1 MNRVLVTGA
10 NGFVGRAAC
19 RRLRADG
26 LAVVAAMRQPDGSA
40 GAVPVGDIDGDTDW
54 TSALAGVDAVLHL
67 AARVHVMNERS
78 ADPLAEF
85 RRVNVQGTLRLA
97 QQAVQAGVKRLVYVS
112 SVKVNGEQTEPGRP
126 FAATDAPAPVDP
138 YGMSKFEAEQGLRA
152 LAQATGLELVI
163 VRPPLVYGPGVGGN
177 FARMVR
183 WLRRGVPLPLGQ
195 ATANRRSLV
204 ALDNLVDLLATCLAH
219 PAAAGETFLVSD
231 GEDLSTTELLRRL
244 AKALDL
250 KARLLPVPPV
260 MLQVAASA
268 LRRGELAQ
276 RLLGSL
282 QVDTA
287 ATQRVL
293 QWQPVVTVDE
303 ALRQLS
309 RTEVA

>member
-1 MNRVLVTGA
+1 MTRVLVTGA

-19 RRLRADG
+19 LRLRADG
-26 LAVVAAMRQPDGSA
+26 LAVVAAIRQPDGSI

-54 TSALAGVDAVLHL
+54 TSALADVHSVLHL

-126 FAATDAPAPVDP
+126 FTATNVPAPVDP
-138 YGMSKFEAEQGLRA
+138 YGISKFEAEQGLRA

-183 WLRRGVPLPLGQ
+183 WLRRGVPLPLGL

-204 ALDNLVDLLATCLAH
+204 ALDNLVDLLATCLVH

-231 GEDLSTTELLRRL
+231 GEDLSTTELIRRL
-244 AKALDL
+244 ATALDL
-250 KARLLPVPPV
+250 RARLLPVPPV
-260 MLQVAASA
+260 ILQAAASA
-268 LRRGELAQ
+268 LGRVELAQ

-293 QWQPVVTVDE
+293 QWEPVLTVDE

>member
-1 MNRVLVTGA
+1 MNRVLITGA

-40 GAVPVGDIDGDTDW
+40 DAVPVGDIDGDTDW

-138 YGMSKFEAEQGLRA
+138 YGVSKFEAEQGLRA
-152 LAQATGLELVI
+152 LSQATGLELVI

-183 WLRRGVPLPLGQ
+183 WLRRGVPLPFGSI
-195 ATANRRSLV
+195 TTNRRSFV
-204 ALDNLVDLLATCLAH
+204 ALDNLVDLLRLCMVH
-219 PAAAGETFLVSD
+219 PAAVGQILMASD
-231 GEDLSTTELLRRL
+231 GEDLSTAALLRRL
-244 AKALDL
+244 GAALDL
-250 KARLLPVPPV
+250 PVRLLRVPPGCLELV
-260 MLQVAASA
+260 AQVAGREEVA
-268 LRRGELAQ
+268 L

-282 QVDTA
+282 QVDRGPTE
-287 ATQRVL
+287 RLLGWRSVIS
-293 QWQPVVTVDE
+293 VDE
-303 ALRQLS
+303 ALRQMS

>member
-26 LAVVAAMRQPDGSA
+26 LAVVAAMRQPDGGA

-138 YGMSKFEAEQGLRA
+138 YGVSKFEAEQGLRA
-152 LAQATGLELVI
+152 LSQATGLELVI

>member
-1 MNRVLVTGA
+1 MKFKLKSVGLVL
-10 NGFVGRAAC
+10 
-19 RRLRADG
+19 
-26 LAVVAAMRQPDGSA
+26 A
-40 GAVPVGDIDGDTDW
+40 GAFAGILVSVGL
-54 TSALAGVDAVLHL
+54 SAVAQRSQRAVL
-67 AARVHVMNERS
+67 
-78 ADPLAEF
+78 PLEE
-85 RRVNVQGTLRLA
+85 LRQFSDVFGA
-97 QQAVQAGVKRLVYVS
+97 IKANYV
-112 SVKVNGEQTEPGRP
+112 EPVEDKKLIQE
-126 FAATDAPAPVDP
+126 AIS
-138 YGMSKFEAEQGLRA
+138 GMV
-152 LAQATGLELVI
+152 TGLELVI

-244 AKALDL
+244 ATALDL
-250 KARLLPVPPV
+250 RARLLPVPPV

-268 LRRGELAQ
+268 LGRGELAQ

-282 QVDTA
+282 QVDMA

-293 QWQPVVTVDE
+293 QWQPVLTVDE